1 MPSRRTF
8 LQIALA
14 GATLAPLAF
23 RDALDRSAGASD
35 HLHKAIFDRRF
46 PAGIAFALDAE
57 RRGVPVHG
65 IEGDVTALWYHDLYF
80 AWRNGPA
87 PIAGVTTAASL
98 FCLET
103 LARDAGLRV
112 TERRSLDDNLVSW
125 SIGPGA

>member
-1 MPSRRTF
+1 MSSRRIF

-14 GATLAPLAF
+14 GATLASLAM
-23 RDALDRSAGASD
+23 RDALDRSAGASSR
-35 HLHKAIFDRRF
+35 LYKAIFDRRF
-46 PAGIAFALDAE
+46 PASVAFGLDAE

-65 IEGDVTALWYHDLYF
+65 IDGDVTALWYHDLYF

-87 PIAGVTTAASL
+87 PIAGVTTDASL

-112 TERRSLDDNLVSW
+112 TERRTLDDNLVSW
-125 SIGPGA
+125 WIGPGA